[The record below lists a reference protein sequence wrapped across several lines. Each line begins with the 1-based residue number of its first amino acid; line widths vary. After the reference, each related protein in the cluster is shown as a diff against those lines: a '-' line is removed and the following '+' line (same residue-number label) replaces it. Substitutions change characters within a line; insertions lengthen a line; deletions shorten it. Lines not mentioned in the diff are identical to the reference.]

1 MSITTSMEKMNGM
14 LELSEP
20 SICIPRVFANI
31 GQYRI
36 KEVFQKIF
44 GVNSIE
50 RVDIV
55 RKNDGRRSEPYNKV
69 FVHFRYW
76 SIEHA
81 DIRDK
86 LINGK
91 EIKIVYE
98 QPWFWKCTAS
108 RSKRNN
114 KKTKYN
120 PDPYIMTDKDLKK
133 DFELPP
139 LSILD
144 KYIIDVHGEEKE
156 EKEEKE
162 ENNVEAQC
170 KIRGAGRINDGKNIS
185 SWEEYK
191 QLDEEDR
198 RKMKRK
204 FVNDDNSDNTDQIR
218 EALQIVYVNENEE
231 KDE

>member
-1 MSITTSMEKMNGM
+1 MAVVNSIKKNNNITQ
-14 LELSEP
+14 LSEP

-44 GVNSIE
+44 GIDNIE

-55 RKNDGRRSEPYNKV
+55 RKYIGKRRDPYNKV

-76 SIEHA
+76 SVEHA

-86 LINGK
+86 LINGR

-108 RSKRNN
+108 RSKKNYNKNYKNN
-114 KKTKYN
+114 SR
-120 PDPYIMTDKDLKK
+120 PYIMNDEDIGKK
-133 DFELPP
+133 FDLPP

-144 KYIIDVHGEEKE
+144 KYLIDFQKEK
-156 EKEEKE
+156 
-162 ENNVEAQC
+162 
-170 KIRGAGRINDGKNIS
+170 
-185 SWEEYK
+185 
-191 QLDEEDR
+191 R
-198 RKMKRK
+198 RK
-204 FVNDDNSDNTDQIR
+204 
-218 EALQIVYVNENEE
+218 
-231 KDE
+231 